1 MMLGVLGVGSTD
13 LEMRTNVGRVGI
25 PLGVRL
31 GVRQSQGCRTGRT
44 GLGWAGLGS
53 LGSWLR
59 GKGLG
64 PLGIVCIGG
73 QPSVCTSQVCL

>member
-13 LEMRTNVGRVGI
+13 LEMRTNMGSVGI
-25 PLGVRL
+25 QLGVRVGPGRARAAGL
-31 GVRQSQGCRTGRT
+31 GE
-44 GLGWAGLGS
+44 LGWAGLGS

-59 GKGLG
+59 VKGQG
-64 PLGIVCIGG
+64 QLGIVHIGG